1 MRRINRERLVA
12 AKFSFTFEVILVRP
26 NQCRT
31 LTCPLRNRGNAL
43 NMNKKTIILGI
54 MLSAAWLPS
63 AHSQATI
70 PNPSFELPGFTD
82 PNAFII
88 LGSGSTYI
96 TDWTVGAAGLDYF
109 RFPGGAGQYF
119 VDLVRGP
126 GEGGSITTTI
136 SGLTSDASYQLT
148 FD

>member
-1 MRRINRERLVA
+1 
-12 AKFSFTFEVILVRP
+12 
-26 NQCRT
+26 
-31 LTCPLRNRGNAL
+31 
-43 NMNKKTIILGI
+43 MNKKTIILGV

-70 PNPSFELPGFTD
+70 PNPSFELPGFKD

-88 LGSGSTYI
+88 LGPGSTFI

-109 RFPGGAGQYF
+109 HAKASDGMYF

-126 GEGGSITTTI
+126 GEGGSVTTTI
-136 SGLTSDASYQLT
+136 SGLTSGNTYQVT
-148 FD
+148 FDTNLGTLLPG